1 MVMELSLHFTSLLIG
16 AWDDDDLL
24 GWSRQLSTFSGH
36 SLPPTTIMIAALKGI
51 ASKSFT

>member
-1 MVMELSLHFTSLLIG
+1 MVMGLSLHFTSLVIG
-16 AWDDDDLL
+16 ACDDDDLL